1 MEKKMTSGEMASKA
15 GISQK
20 ALRLYDEKG
29 LLKPVAHSEGNYRLY
44 DEDSFIILEKIIAL
58 KHVGFSLE
66 EIKDN
71 LENSDNESI
80 PGILQ
85 SQMKMMEQKIW
96 ELQKAVKCIQA
107 VLVRTDGKPDW
118 DDVADIIKKMEADQ
132 GADERHMYAVSH
144 AADGLDWYE
153 KLYDSLGFKE
163 NDRVLDLGCGY
174 AKLWRNN
181 WKRIPQ
187 NLLVDGYDLHESW
200 AEDFARYIEEYRGSL
215 PQGTDVRVYWEDV
228 EAEDTWDSIKPCY
241 SKVIAHYLMTV
252 IGDVEKLVERAA
264 SVLTPG
270 GMFSM
275 NYYGTTTEFEYW
287 EKIFTELGIDVSFAV
302 EKRQARERQ
311 QEEVKMMLSKYFA
324 KLEFVKIP
332 GPLTYDD
339 PERLYERVLQRYPD
353 GAKYLNVQKAK
364 LIKYFEE
371 KMAEDGAMVIQS
383 YSGFWHCYK

>member
-1 MEKKMTSGEMASKA
+1 MEKKMTSGEIANKA

-29 LLKPVAHSEGNYRLY
+29 LLKPTAYSEKNYRLY
-44 DEDSFIILEKIIAL
+44 DEDSLIILEKIIAL

-71 LENSDNESI
+71 LENSDNNSI

-85 SQMKMMEQKIW
+85 NQVEMMEQKIW
-96 ELQKAVKCIQA
+96 ALQKIVKCIQA
-107 VLVRTDGKPDW
+107 VLARTDGKPDW

-153 KLYDSLGFKE
+153 KIYDSLGFRE

-181 WKRIPQ
+181 WARIPQ
-187 NLLVDGYDLHESW
+187 NLIVDGYDLHESW
-200 AEDFARYIEEYRGSL
+200 AEDFEKYIEENRESL
-215 PQGTDVRVYWEDV
+215 PHGTDIRVYWKDV
-228 EAEDTWDSIKPCY
+228 EAEDTWDDIKPCY
-241 SKVIAHYLMTV
+241 SKVIAHYLMSV
-252 IGDVEKLVERAA
+252 IEDMEKLVERAA
-264 SVLTPG
+264 SVLMPG

-275 NYYGTTTEFEYW
+275 NYYGTTAEYEYW
-287 EKIFTELGIDVSFAV
+287 EEIFAKLGMDISFAE
-302 EKRQARERQ
+302 EKRQMRELQ
-311 QEEVKMMLSKYFA
+311 QEDLETLLSMHFT
-324 KLEFVKIP
+324 KLEFIKIP

-339 PERLYERVLQRYPD
+339 PERLFERVLQRYPD
-353 GAKYLNVQKAK
+353 GAKYLNAQKAK
-364 LIKYFEE
+364 LIKYFE
-371 KMAEDGAMVIQS
+371 KRMAEEGVIVVQS
-383 YSGFWHCYK
+383 DSGFWHCYK

>member
-29 LLKPVAHSEGNYRLY
+29 LLKPAAYSEGNYRLY
-44 DEDSFIILEKIIAL
+44 DEDSFIILEKIISL

-80 PGILQ
+80 PEILQ
-85 SQMKMMEQKIW
+85 NQVKMMERKIW

-118 DDVADIIKKMEADQ
+118 DDVADIIKKMETDQ

-153 KLYDSLGFKE
+153 KIYDSLGFKE

-181 WKRIPQ
+181 WERIPQ

-200 AEDFARYIEEYRGSL
+200 AEDFEKYVEENRGSL
-215 PQGTDVRVYWEDV
+215 PQGTDIRVYWEDV
-228 EAEDTWDSIKPCY
+228 EAEDAWENIKPCY
-241 SKVIAHYLMTV
+241 SKVIAHYLMNV
-252 IGDVEKLVERAA
+252 IEDIEKLVERAA
-264 SVLTPG
+264 GVLTPG

-275 NYYGTTTEFEYW
+275 NYYGMTAEFAYW
-287 EKIFTELGIDVSFAV
+287 EEIFAELGIDASFAA
-302 EKRQARERQ
+302 EKRRTRERQ
-311 QEEVKMMLSKYFA
+311 QEEVKTMLSKYFT
-324 KLEFVKIP
+324 KLELVKIS

-339 PERLYERVLQRYPD
+339 PECLYERVLQRYPE
-353 GAKYLNVQKAK
+353 GVKCLNAQKAK
-364 LIKYFEE
+364 LIKYFEK
-371 KMAEDGAMVIQS
+371 KMAEDGAVVVQS
-383 YSGFWHCYK
+383 SSGFWHCYK

>member
-1 MEKKMTSGEMASKA
+1 MEKKMTSGEIASKA

-29 LLKPVAHSEGNYRLY
+29 LLKPTAYSEKNYRLY
-44 DEDSFIILEKIIAL
+44 DEDSLIILEKIIAL

-71 LENSDNESI
+71 LKNSDNKSI

-85 SQMKMMEQKIW
+85 NQVEMMEQKIR
-96 ELQKAVKCIQA
+96 ELQKAVKCIRA
-107 VLVRTDGKPDW
+107 VLARTGGKPDW
-118 DDVADIIKKMEADQ
+118 DDVADIIKKMVVDQ

-144 AADGLDWYE
+144 TADGLDWYE
-153 KLYDSLGFKE
+153 KIYGSLDFKE

-174 AKLWRNN
+174 AKIWRNN
-181 WKRIPQ
+181 WLRIPQ
-187 NLLVDGYDLHESW
+187 NFLVDGYDLHESW
-200 AEDFARYIEEYRGSL
+200 AEDFEKYIEEHRESL
-215 PQGTDVRVYWEDV
+215 PQGTDIRVYWEDV
-228 EAEDTWDSIKPCY
+228 EAEDTWDDIKPCY

-252 IGDVEKLVERAA
+252 IGDMEKLVERAA
-264 SVLTPG
+264 SVLIPG

-275 NYYGTTTEFEYW
+275 NYYGTTAEFEYW
-287 EKIFTELGIDVSFAV
+287 EEIFTELSMDVSFAV
-302 EKRQARERQ
+302 EKRLARERQ

-339 PERLYERVLQRYPD
+339 PECIFERVLQRYPD

-364 LIKYFEE
+364 FIKYFE
-371 KMAEDGAMVIQS
+371 KKLAKDGVIVVQS

>member
-20 ALRLYDEKG
+20 ALRFYDEKG
-29 LLKPVAHSEGNYRLY
+29 LLKPTAYSEGNYRLY
-44 DEDSFIILEKIIAL
+44 DEDSYIILEKIIAL
-58 KHVGFSLE
+58 KHVGFTLE

-71 LENSDNESI
+71 LGNSDNESI
-80 PGILQ
+80 PVILQ
-85 SQMKMMEQKIW
+85 NQVKIMERKIW

-153 KLYDSLGFKE
+153 KIFDSLGFQE

-174 AKLWRNN
+174 GKLWRNN
-181 WKRIPQ
+181 WERIPQ
-187 NLLVDGYDLHESW
+187 NLFVDGYDLHESW
-200 AEDFARYIEEYRGSL
+200 AEDFEKYIEEHRGNL
-215 PQGTDVRVYWEDV
+215 PQGTDIRVYWEDV
-228 EAEDTWDSIKPCY
+228 EAEDTWDNIKPCY

-252 IGDVEKLVERAA
+252 IRDVEKLVERAA
-264 SVLTPG
+264 GVLEPE

-275 NYYGTTTEFEYW
+275 NYYGTTDEFGYW
-287 EKIFTELGIDVSFAV
+287 EEIFADLGMDASFAV
-302 EKRQARERQ
+302 EKRQAREQQ
-311 QEEVKMMLSKYFA
+311 QEELKVLLSKYFT
-324 KLEFVKIP
+324 KLELVKIP

-339 PERLYERVLQRYPD
+339 PERVFERVFQRYPD
-353 GAKYLNVQKAK
+353 GAKYLNAHKAK
-364 LIKYFEE
+364 LIKYFE
-371 KMAEDGAMVIQS
+371 KKKAEDGAMVVQS
-383 YSGFWHCYK
+383 SSGFWHCYK